1 MNYDIASELSGL
13 YDLSRTIPAS
23 TIFSISA
30 SGIFLLCAAVGL
42 ILFTKRKVGLRLF
55 PVMYGFTA
63 YLLFYLLIGNFL
75 TSVASLMV
83 RENSSAGVFA
93 AMHLTALI
101 LSTASLVGGRFF
113 SMWFIRK
120 YYSDYCDAYGI
131 GVGVSLTEAAITGI
145 TILFNYSLCMT
156 INNTGL
162 AELANS
168 YETVEEASQQLAA
181 IWIFFDNPAY
191 TYLLSGIECIIFLIF
206 NTMISVLF
214 YGVYHGEM
222 KKIHILTITGLQ
234 ALMYFPGNFYSAG
247 LLFNRVSCFIAE
259 TAIFAGCVLYFLRI
273 HNTFY
278 RDVTPPVPDK
288 KKNNG
293 NIGTGAS
300 KNGSKM
306 PDFNKNINKL

>member
-101 LSTASLVGGRFF
+101 LSTASLVG
-113 SMWFIRK
+113 
-120 YYSDYCDAYGI
+120 
-131 GVGVSLTEAAITGI
+131 
-145 TILFNYSLCMT
+145 
-156 INNTGL
+156 
-162 AELANS
+162 
-168 YETVEEASQQLAA
+168 
-181 IWIFFDNPAY
+181 
-191 TYLLSGIECIIFLIF
+191 
-206 NTMISVLF
+206 
-214 YGVYHGEM
+214 
-222 KKIHILTITGLQ
+222 
-234 ALMYFPGNFYSAG
+234 
-247 LLFNRVSCFIAE
+247 
-259 TAIFAGCVLYFLRI
+259 
-273 HNTFY
+273 
-278 RDVTPPVPDK
+278 
-288 KKNNG
+288 
-293 NIGTGAS
+293 
-300 KNGSKM
+300 
-306 PDFNKNINKL
+306 

>member
-23 TIFSISA
+23 TLFFISA
-30 SGIFLLCAAVGL
+30 SGILLLCAAVGL
-42 ILFTKRKVGLRLF
+42 ILFTRRKIGLRLF

-63 YLLFYLLIGNFL
+63 YVLFYIIIGNFL
-75 TSVASLMV
+75 TSAASLMM
-83 RENSSAGVFA
+83 RENSSTGVLA

-101 LSTASLVGGRFF
+101 LSTVSLVGGRFLA
-113 SMWFIRK
+113 MWFIRR

-145 TILFNYSLCMT
+145 TILFNYSLCTT

-181 IWIFFDNPAY
+181 IWIFFDNPSYA
-191 TYLLSGIECIIFLIF
+191 YLLSGIESIIFLIF

-222 KKIHILTITGLQ
+222 KKLHILTITGLQ

-259 TAIFAGCVLYFLRI
+259 AAIFAGCMLYFLRI
-273 HNTFY
+273 HNAFY
-278 RDVTPPVPDK
+278 HGAAAPVPDK